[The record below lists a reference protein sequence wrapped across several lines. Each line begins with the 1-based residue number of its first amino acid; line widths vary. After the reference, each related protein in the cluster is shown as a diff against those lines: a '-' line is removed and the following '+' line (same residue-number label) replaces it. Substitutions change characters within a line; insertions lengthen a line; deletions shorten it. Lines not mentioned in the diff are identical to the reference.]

1 MWYRGAYLGVG
12 KCPGHIR
19 YAPFHLPR
27 RKAYNHLDNRTLVS
41 CLGKRRSKHKVS
53 YSSLHSGVFEAYD
66 MVLYEP
72 VMQVKDFH
80 YRTLIL
86 IGESKSMSE

>member
-1 MWYRGAYLGVG
+1 M
-12 KCPGHIR
+12 
-19 YAPFHLPR
+19 
-27 RKAYNHLDNRTLVS
+27 
-41 CLGKRRSKHKVS
+41 
-53 YSSLHSGVFEAYD
+53 YSSLHSGLFEGYD

-86 IGESKSMSE
+86 IGESESSVSVRVAVSEVLCVLCNIDINVLRE

>member
-1 MWYRGAYLGVG
+1 M
-12 KCPGHIR
+12 
-19 YAPFHLPR
+19 
-27 RKAYNHLDNRTLVS
+27 
-41 CLGKRRSKHKVS
+41 
-53 YSSLHSGVFEAYD
+53 YSSLHSGVFEGYD

-86 IGESKSMSE
+86 IGESKSNVRVRVAVSED

>member
-1 MWYRGAYLGVG
+1 ML
-12 KCPGHIR
+12 
-19 YAPFHLPR
+19 FHLHR
-27 RKAYNHLDNRTLVS
+27 RKAYHHLDNRTLVS
-41 CLGKRRSKHKVS
+41 CLGKRKSKHKVM
-53 YSSLHSGVFEAYD
+53 YSSLHSGLFEGYD

-86 IGESKSMSE
+86 IGESKSNVRVRVAVSEDRCVL

>member
-1 MWYRGAYLGVG
+1 M
-12 KCPGHIR
+12 
-19 YAPFHLPR
+19 
-27 RKAYNHLDNRTLVS
+27 
-41 CLGKRRSKHKVS
+41 
-53 YSSLHSGVFEAYD
+53 YSSLHSGLFEGYD

-86 IGESKSMSE
+86 IGESKLKSNVRVRVAEREELLCNTIDNIDSVTRIGNLSVFCTG